1 MIRLDGWIAVPS
13 AIGLLWYEC
22 REDLGVFCYRI
33 TCGALSAVGSRALQ
47 LATVQAVRR
56 TFTENKIACSNRS
69 FTFYA
74 PSTTLKDSKS

>member
-1 MIRLDGWIAVPS
+1 MIRFGGWIAVFS

-22 REDLGVFCYRI
+22 REDFGVFCYRI
-33 TCGALSAVGSRALQ
+33 TCGAVTAVRSRAPQ
-47 LATVQAVRR
+47 LATVEAVTR
-56 TFTENKIACSNRS
+56 TFAKNKIACSNRS